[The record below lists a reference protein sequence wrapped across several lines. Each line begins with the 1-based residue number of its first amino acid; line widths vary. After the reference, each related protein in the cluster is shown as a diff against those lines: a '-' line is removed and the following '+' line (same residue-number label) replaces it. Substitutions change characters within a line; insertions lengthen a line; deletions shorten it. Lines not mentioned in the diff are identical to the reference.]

1 MFDIHCHI
9 IPGVDDGSASLDESR
24 EMLEM
29 AARDGTDGI
38 VCTPHTNIPDSYIN
52 HWSHELSDKVRT
64 LRGISDK
71 NGIGIRLYTGQ
82 EVFLDGDFISLIRQ
96 GKIITLNS
104 SVYLLC
110 EFDFTERAQSAYEK
124 LRRITAEG
132 IVPIVAHPERY
143 RFVAEDSTA
152 PAKLKEAGA
161 LLQINA
167 ASLFGGFGKAAEAVA
182 HTLLRR
188 RICDFVASDAHSPY
202 SRTPCLG
209 EAYDAVCELYSA
221 DYADVLF
228 CRNPAKAIGNK
239 KIFCC

>member
-9 IPGVDDGSASLDESR
+9 IPGVDDGSASLEESR
-24 EMLEM
+24 LMLEM

-38 VCTPHTNIPDSYIN
+38 VCTPHANIPDSYIN
-52 HWSHELSDKVRT
+52 HWSQSLTEKVRA
-64 LRGISDK
+64 LRVLSAEGE
-71 NGIGIRLYTGQ
+71 IGVRLYTGQ
-82 EVFLDGDFISLIRQ
+82 EVFLDGDFMTLVKQ

-110 EFDFTERAQSAYEK
+110 EFDFTERAESAYEK
-124 LRRITAEG
+124 IGRITAEG
-132 IVPIVAHPERY
+132 LVPIIAHPERY
-143 RFVAEDSTA
+143 RFVAEDEHA
-152 PAKLKEAGA
+152 PGRLKAAGA

-167 ASLFGGFGKAAEAVA
+167 ASLFGGFGGTAETVA

-188 RICDFVASDAHSPY
+188 RACDFVASDAHSPY

-209 EAYDAVCELYSA
+209 EAYDAVCDIYSA

-228 CRNPAKAIGNK
+228 CRNPAKAIANK
-239 KIFCC
+239 KIFSC